1 MNALRVSLALA
12 FVAAI
17 EAVGSR
23 SNITYSGKIWF
34 IEGNSSNNSIIP
46 SCSDTCVSVLTQEM
60 QGWNEVRSSR
70 NFPVGLYPC
79 RGKVDD
85 EIWQYDSPT
94 GSIKNLAY
102 VDLCLAAGNNSDIYL
117 SSCTG
122 IDTQI
127 SWLIEQSVGLTR
139 IRLNES
145 TGAAPLYIQTKR
157 PNKTNGISEL
167 YLDTAQFGSDS
178 IQTAFTVLNYFDPYG
193 LTSAQSVGTQK
204 SQGSDMIVRNGGFEE
219 CGIDPGSGFIVLD
232 ADEPIPLCGWRVVEG
247 QVEYAGPNL
256 WPPYQGKRT
265 LHLNSAKIATPGSV
279 AQILHVTNRSNYSV
293 VFYMAGNPDRSCG
306 NNTKT
311 LRVSITPSSVSPQV
325 LFFNIAKATP
335 GSMGW
340 KRTHSLEFTASDEY
354 VNITFESLTPGSCGP
369 VIDSVAVMEIH
380 RPTEPFNTALIDPA
394 QTNPSNSNSHS
405 RKHISA
411 TFFWIMV
418 VSGTL
423 LGFLLVLGVSYSL
436 VSCIRKRGIRKQ
448 SQCVHQSIYLTSR
461 PWDSQILSLLV
472 HQRVKKL
479 SWKELEKSTN
489 NFTSEIGEGGFSK
502 VYLARFPDET
512 VGAVKVEKQKHRSG
526 QTFKQEL
533 SVLLRARHVHL
544 VNLIGFCNERDRAAL
559 VFEYMPN
566 GNLHQRLHFDE
577 HCNRKLPWQSRMTI
591 AFQVAAAIEYLHEVC
606 KPPIVHSDIKS
617 ANVLL
622 DEKFNAKLCDFGF
635 SKAGFSNASV
645 FHSTVKGSLGYLDPH
660 YCKSGV
666 LSKKSDIYSFGVLLL
681 ELITGRKSFCME
693 GGVMLTEF
701 ADPYLKDRRR
711 IPELVDERLNGSFD
725 GKEAEAMAGIS
736 ALCIQ
741 EEANMRP
748 CMTEILRVMREVLS
762 PLSITASC
770 QQMEEIIEVFEGE
783 EEEELGLISGEK
795 KIEEDVDGGTCKSIE
810 ESSILFPR

>member
-1 MNALRVSLALA
+1 MNALQVSIVLA

-17 EAVGSR
+17 ESVASR

-46 SCSDTCVSVLTQEM
+46 SCSDMCVSVLTKEEM
-60 QGWNEVRSSR
+60 QGWNEVRSSGK
-70 NFPVGLYPC
+70 FPVGLYPC
-79 RGKVDD
+79 RGKVPD
-85 EIWQYDSPT
+85 ELWQYDFRT
-94 GSIKNLAY
+94 GSIKNIAY
-102 VDLCLAAGNNSDIYL
+102 DFCLAAGNSFDIYL

-127 SWLIEQSVGLTR
+127 SWLIEESNGVTR
-139 IRLNES
+139 IRLNKS
-145 TGAAPLYIQTKR
+145 TGASPLYIQTKR
-157 PNKTNGISEL
+157 PNKKNGISEL
-167 YLDTAQFGSDS
+167 YLGTARFSSDS

-193 LTSAQSVGTQK
+193 LTLVKSVGTQE

-232 ADEPIPLCGWRVVEG
+232 ANEPIPLCGWHVVDG
-247 QVEYAGPNL
+247 QVEYGGRNL
-256 WPPYQGKRT
+256 WPPYQGKRN

-279 AQILHVTNRSNYSV
+279 AQTLHVTKRANYSV
-293 VFYMAGNPDRSCG
+293 VFYMGGNPDRSCG

-311 LRVSITPSSVSPQV
+311 LRVSITPSSFSPQV

-340 KRTHSLEFTASDEY
+340 KRTHPLEFTASDEY
-354 VNITFESLTPGSCGP
+354 VTITFESLTPGSCGP
-369 VIDSVAVMEIH
+369 
-380 RPTEPFNTALIDPA
+380 
-394 QTNPSNSNSHS
+394 
-405 RKHISA
+405 
-411 TFFWIMV
+411 
-418 VSGTL
+418 
-423 LGFLLVLGVSYSL
+423 
-436 VSCIRKRGIRKQ
+436 
-448 SQCVHQSIYLTSR
+448 
-461 PWDSQILSLLV
+461 ILSLLV
-472 HQRVKKL
+472 HQRVKNL

-489 NFTSEIGEGGFSK
+489 NFSSEIGEGGFSK

-512 VGAVKVEKQKHRSG
+512 VGVVKVEKQKHRSG

-544 VNLIGFCNERDRAAL
+544 VNLIGFCNERDQAAL

-577 HCNRKLPWQSRMTI
+577 HCNRRLPWQSRMTI
-591 AFQVAAAIEYLHEVC
+591 AFQVAPAIEYLHEVC

-635 SKAGFSNASV
+635 SKVGFSSASV
-645 FHSTVKGSLGYLDPH
+645 FHSTVKGSLGYLDPL
-660 YCKSGV
+660 YCKSGI

-711 IPELVDERLNGSFD
+711 IPELVDERLNDYFD

-748 CMTEILRVMREVLS
+748 CMTEILRVMRKVLS
-762 PLSITASC
+762 PLSITSSC
-770 QQMEEIIEVFEGE
+770 QQMEEIMEIFEGE
-783 EEEELGLISGEK
+783 EEEELSLISEK
-795 KIEEDVDGGTCKSIE
+795 PLNIHEIEEDLHPE
-810 ESSILFPR
+810 E